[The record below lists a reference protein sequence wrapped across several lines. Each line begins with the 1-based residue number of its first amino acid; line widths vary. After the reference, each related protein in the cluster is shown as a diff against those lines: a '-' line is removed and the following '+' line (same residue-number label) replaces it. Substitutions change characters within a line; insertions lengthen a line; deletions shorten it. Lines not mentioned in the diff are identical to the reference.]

1 MRRRLHTPAETKTTS
16 GEQKKQAFEQ
26 KKLLMLQKKWPE
38 NKNNGMAVETRGV
51 CHLVFR
57 HKGCCVKLRFVTNS
71 DVSDIDERQARVC
84 ILIYVKE
91 FIEETSLRGA
101 INLTV
106 RASQNLQVE
115 LLRIRKMR
123 HF

>member
-1 MRRRLHTPAETKTTS
+1 M
-16 GEQKKQAFEQ
+16 
-26 KKLLMLQKKWPE
+26 
-38 NKNNGMAVETRGV
+38 
-51 CHLVFR
+51 
-57 HKGCCVKLRFVTNS
+57 KLRFVTNS